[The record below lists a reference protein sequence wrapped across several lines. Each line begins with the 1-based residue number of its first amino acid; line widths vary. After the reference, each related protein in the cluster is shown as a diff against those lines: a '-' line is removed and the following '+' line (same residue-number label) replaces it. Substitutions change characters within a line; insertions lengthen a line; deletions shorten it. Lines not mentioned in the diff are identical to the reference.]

1 MFKVKLSDYYH
12 HTQQKESYCI
22 IYETTPDISKGAAN
36 LKFHQS
42 VFTNRKKALAVAS
55 SLGCFLEESF
65 LFLDLIYLK
74 LKSLENAVFD
84 NKQYLKIDFNRI
96 ENARFKIL
104 ATKEKS
110 LFACEHI
117 NNISD
122 YINQLKYWCF
132 AINEVF
138 AKMADS
144 LFKMLISFQVH
155 FINTYRSSEQLHET
169 KNLNLF

>member
-1 MFKVKLSDYYH
+1 MFKIKLAENLNFSK
-12 HTQQKESYCI
+12 KESIYSI
-22 IYETTPDISKGAAN
+22 IYETQPDISKGAAN

-42 VFTNRKKALAVAS
+42 DFTNKKKANSVAV

-74 LKSLENAVFD
+74 LKQLENAVFD

-96 ENARFKIL
+96 ENSRFKL
-104 ATKEKS
+104 LTTKEKS
-110 LFACEHI
+110 LFAYEHI

-132 AINEVF
+132 SINSNYNKV
-138 AKMADS
+138 ADS
-144 LFKMLISFQVH
+144 LFQMLVSFQVH

-169 KNLNLF
+169 KKLNLF